1 MLRLVARPAILASL
15 LFALPAFAQDEAAPD
30 GSAPAETGVATD
42 ESAVPEASAAD
53 ASDAAEAAAATTA
66 AAERAATVQLVPA
79 FLMAYGAGATDNFS
93 AGLQLRLDFHPTDR
107 FPIRTGGYFTGEVYA
122 DGTFRFAGGMAG
134 AVWMMGCRVG
144 LAYRTETANFASSL
158 GLELAKSIDFM
169 GFSIGG
175 RMTIPLV
182 DFVSPNGGPQRVQGL
197 EGQVFVTIGW
207 PVGLDGPTR
216 RGCGCPHGHHA
227 PSEAPAAIEE
237 GATEDA
243 PSIDEAPAS

>member
-1 MLRLVARPAILASL
+1 MLFLRSVVALSL
-15 LFALPAFAQDEAAPD
+15 LTAAPALAQDEAA
-30 GSAPAETGVATD
+30 GTAATEAVAT
-42 ESAVPEASAAD
+42 EAT
-53 ASDAAEAAAATTA
+53 AE

-93 AGLQLRLDFHPTDR
+93 AGLQLRLDIHPTDR
-107 FPIRTGGYFTGEVYA
+107 FPIRTGGYFTGEVLA
-122 DGTFRFAGGMAG
+122 DGTWRFAGGLAG
-134 AVWMMGCRVG
+134 AIWMMGCRVG

-158 GLELAKSIDFM
+158 GLEIAKSIDFM

-175 RMTIPLV
+175 RMTIPLM
-182 DFVSPNGGPQRVQGL
+182 DFVSANANGGVPQRVQGI

-216 RGCGCPHGHHA
+216 RGCGCPHRHSASDA
-227 PSEAPAAIEE
+227 PVSIEE

-243 PSIDEAPAS
+243 PAADTTDAAAPSP

>member
-1 MLRLVARPAILASL
+1 MLRLLAPSTLVSL
-15 LFALPAFAQDEAAPD
+15 FLFSAPVLAQDTETPE
-30 GSAPAETGVATD
+30 GSAPAETGIA
-42 ESAVPEASAAD
+42 EASE
-53 ASDAAEAAAATTA
+53 DAATEEATEAAGAVAS

-107 FPIRTGGYFTGEVYA
+107 FPIRTGGYFTGEVLA
-122 DGTFRFAGGMAG
+122 DGSWRFAGGMAG
-134 AVWMMGCRVG
+134 ALWMMGCRVG
-144 LAYRTETANFASSL
+144 LAYRTETANIASSL
-158 GLELAKSIDFM
+158 GLEIGKSIDFM

-182 DFVSPNGGPQRVQGL
+182 DFVSANGGPQRVQGI

-237 GATEDA
+237 GATDDA
-243 PSIDEAPAS
+243 PVADAAAPAS